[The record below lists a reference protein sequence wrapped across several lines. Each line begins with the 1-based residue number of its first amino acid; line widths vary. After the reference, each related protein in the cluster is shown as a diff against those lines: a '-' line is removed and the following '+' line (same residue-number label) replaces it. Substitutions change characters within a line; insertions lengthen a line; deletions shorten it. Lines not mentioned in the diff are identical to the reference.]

1 MTISISEQDAA
12 RLGGEDSIVVVTR
25 RSPPLRMDTSSVRL
39 DLQDIRDEEDEPLPR
54 MRDALGDRRPRQI
67 GAAREA
73 VRAGASTHP
82 HPAIPR
88 RPPGNMLSG
97 PPLSVFDRL
106 RQPQRT
112 LRQFRGRSCERGSVG
127 PRATG
132 YSAPQTQPG

>member
-1 MTISISEQDAA
+1 MLPGSEERTASWWSPD
-12 RLGGEDSIVVVTR
+12 DPR
-25 RSPPLRMDTSSVRL
+25 RSEWIRRAFALIS
-39 DLQDIRDEEDEPLPR
+39 QYIRDEEDELLPR
-54 MRDALGDRRPRQI
+54 MRDALGDRRLRHI
-67 GAAREA
+67 GAAWEA
-73 VRAGASTHP
+73 VRAGAPTHP

-88 RPPGNMLSG
+88 RPPGNALSG